1 VYICKHIQK
10 VTTIIMIIK
19 FIIWPLFQV
28 Y

>member
-19 FIIWPLFQV
+19 FIIWPIF
-28 Y
+28 